1 MKSWKQYVKKVFF
14 PVTLLT
20 VASILCLIV
29 LVEAI
34 YKNFFAPD
42 LFSGIYL
49 SIAAP
54 ITMAVW
60 FFYLIDR
67 VLLRKFSYKIIVFS
81 EIGIAL
87 LLLLMF
93 SYQNSKTTIRFD
105 TNNSFV
111 LVLFDNPNASSA
123 PFERK
128 GIFDKELFIRDTNII
143 HIHPNLAFKKGLKIE
158 TPKDWAQTTT
168 DQSSVLIDGKKTSY
182 LFVTNSELPKS
193 YLMNNQK
200 YIDSLLQINITK

>member
-1 MKSWKQYVKKVFF
+1 MISWKPILKKVFF

-20 VASILCLIV
+20 VASILCFIV

-54 ITMAVW
+54 ITIAVW

-67 VLLRKFSYKIIVFS
+67 VLLRKFSYKIIAFS
-81 EIGIAL
+81 EIGMAL

-158 TPKDWAQTTT
+158 IPKDWAQTTT
-168 DQSSVLIDGKKTSY
+168 DESSVLIDGKKANY

-200 YIDSLLQINITK
+200 YIDSLLQITTIK